1 MGYAVLHLDKA
12 KGNEAR
18 TSSHIERTVEPKNAD
33 KNRTHLN
40 REFIEFPE
48 GVRGR
53 TQAIQHRIKTAGIKR
68 KVTGDQVRVIRINL
82 SGSPEDMKRIEKEGR
97 LNHWCSDSLEWL
109 KETFGDKN
117 VVSAVLHMDEKTPHI
132 HASVVPIVTGQR
144 RKAKENS
151 KKKNAPRLCA
161 DDVMTRS
168 KMVEYQDSY
177 AEKMQKYGLERGIRG
192 SEARHVTTG
201 EYYRNIFEHA
211 ETIKEEVSLLQQ
223 QKTEEE
229 QAVKELQHKERQEQQ
244 RLTALQ
250 MEADRKQKEVEEKQ
264 RLVQKAKNE
273 ISVLGVE
280 SSLKKTAKN
289 VSEGIGALMGN
300 PKAKKLQEEVNI
312 LKQKIETL
320 QTEKETIGKESQ
332 KSIIQKDRLIFEKD
346 SIINTQQTKLDKL
359 FDGIPIL
366 KDYDFIIRLC
376 EHIGLAFDSIKQ
388 ILKGKEISYTGKLYS
403 PEHKQSFE
411 TTGTKIRIAK
421 DPDNSNKLCLAIGE
435 LDYANWFRE
444 QKKKLLENMGI
455 NIPQPKNRQGFS
467 R

>member
-40 REFIEFPE
+40 RELIEFPE

-97 LNHWCSDSLEWL
+97 LNHWCNDSLEWL

-132 HASVVPIVTGQR
+132 HASVIPIVTGQR
-144 RKAKENS
+144 RKAKENA
-151 KKKNAPRLCA
+151 KKKNTPRLCA

-201 EYYRNIFEHA
+201 EYYRNIFEQA

-229 QAVKELQHKERQEQQ
+229 QAVKELQHKEWQEQQ
-244 RLTALQ
+244 RLATL
-250 MEADRKQKEVEEKQ
+250 ELEVDRKQKEVEEKQ
-264 RLVQKAKNE
+264 REVQKAKNE
-273 ISVLGVE
+273 ISLLGVE

-300 PKAKKLQEEVNI
+300 PKAKKLQEEVNV
-312 LKQKIETL
+312 LKQEIETL
-320 QTEKETIGKESQ
+320 QTEKETIGKENQ
-332 KSIIQKDRLIFEKD
+332 KSLTQKDRLIFEKD

-376 EHIGLAFDSIKQ
+376 EL
-388 ILKGKEISYTGKLYS
+388 
-403 PEHKQSFE
+403 
-411 TTGTKIRIAK
+411 
-421 DPDNSNKLCLAIGE
+421 
-435 LDYANWFRE
+435 
-444 QKKKLLENMGI
+444 
-455 NIPQPKNRQGFS
+455 
-467 R
+467 